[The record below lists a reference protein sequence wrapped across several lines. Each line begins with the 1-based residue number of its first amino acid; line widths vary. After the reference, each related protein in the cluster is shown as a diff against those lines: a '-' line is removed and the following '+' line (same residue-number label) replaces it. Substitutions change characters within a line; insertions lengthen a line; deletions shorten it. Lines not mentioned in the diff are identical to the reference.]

1 MSRSIF
7 DYRQRMIR
15 VNDATYVLTPID
27 KLFTNDIF
35 YIKKRGV
42 YTQDV
47 KGPYTFKE
55 GMTETKGQLLMKRN
69 IKTKCGER
77 FTYSH
82 FRHGAGDYPFEF
94 YKYVQDEVV
103 KNEDVKNEDDT

>member
-47 KGPYTFKE
+47 KGPYTFALVSGSRVTSIRGKAWLE
-55 GMTETKGQLLMKRN
+55 IWMSG
-69 IKTKCGER
+69 
-77 FTYSH
+77 
-82 FRHGAGDYPFEF
+82 
-94 YKYVQDEVV
+94 
-103 KNEDVKNEDDT
+103 